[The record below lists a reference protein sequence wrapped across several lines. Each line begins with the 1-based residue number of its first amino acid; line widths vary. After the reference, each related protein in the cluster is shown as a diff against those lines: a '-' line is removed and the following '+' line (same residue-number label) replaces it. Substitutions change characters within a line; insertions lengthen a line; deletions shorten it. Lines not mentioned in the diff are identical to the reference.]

1 MEIGPSRAG
10 WQTGTG
16 ILSETHTQ
24 QIKLGAARSSFF
36 RHLLAGVGIAGLLIG
51 ASLFAGVAG
60 YHFLEGMSWTD
71 AFVNAAMILSG
82 MGPVTDLQTTGAKV
96 FAGCY
101 ALYSG
106 LVLIL
111 ATGIILGPFV
121 RLVLHRFHL
130 ETKSKD

>member
-1 MEIGPSRAG
+1 MV
-10 WQTGTG
+10 
-16 ILSETHTQ
+16 
-24 QIKLGAARSSFF
+24 AAPGHHFF
-36 RHLLAGVGIAGLLIG
+36 WHLLSSVVIAGVLIG

-60 YHFLEGMSWTD
+60 YHFFEGMTWVD

-82 MGPVTDLQTTGAKV
+82 MGPVTELRTPGAKL

-121 RLVLHRFHL
+121 RRVLHRFHW
-130 ETKSKD
+130 ESKSRAE

>member
-1 MEIGPSRAG
+1 LS
-10 WQTGTG
+10 QTPN
-16 ILSETHTQ
+16 HQ
-24 QIKLGAARSSFF
+24 AKLAAARTVFF
-36 RHLLAGVGIAGLLIG
+36 RHLLTGIGIAGVLIG

-60 YHFLEGMSWTD
+60 YHFLEGMTWTD

-82 MGPVTDLQTTGAKV
+82 MGPVTELQTSGGKL

-111 ATGIILGPFV
+111 ASGIILGPFV

-130 ETKSKD
+130 ESRSKAE

>member
-1 MEIGPSRAG
+1 
-10 WQTGTG
+10 
-16 ILSETHTQ
+16 LSETQNHQ
-24 QIKLGAARSSFF
+24 ALVAAARNAFF
-36 RHLLAGVGIAGLLIG
+36 RHLLAGVGIAGVLIG

-60 YHFLEGMSWTD
+60 YHFLEGMTWTD

-82 MGPVTDLQTTGAKV
+82 MGPVTELRTTGAKL

-111 ATGIILGPFV
+111 ATGIILGPFL

-130 ETKSKD
+130 ESKSRAE